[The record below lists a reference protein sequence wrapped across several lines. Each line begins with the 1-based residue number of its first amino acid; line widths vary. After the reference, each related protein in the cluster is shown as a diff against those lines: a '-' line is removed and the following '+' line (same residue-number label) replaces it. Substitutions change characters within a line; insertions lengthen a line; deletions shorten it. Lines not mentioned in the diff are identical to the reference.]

1 MKLIRNFTR
10 LTPAQRHA
18 YFAALGGWTLD
29 AFDFFIFILCLD
41 AISSNFRTTIQ
52 AVAFG
57 ITLTLAM
64 RPVGALVFGWMAEK
78 YGRRPVLMLNVLSY
92 ALIELATAFSP
103 NLAVLLA
110 LRAAFGF
117 AMGGEW
123 GVGAALAFET
133 LPAQG
138 RGFFSGLLQEGYV
151 LGFLLAAALSRL
163 LFSVVGWRG
172 MFVIGAAPALF
183 VLYIRRGVAESPAWL
198 AGRHRRHASLAQL
211 WRIVRAN
218 VLLLLYMMVLMAF
231 FNAFS
236 HGSQDLYK
244 PFLLKQLHLGNATAD
259 DLIMV
264 MNVGALLGGIC
275 FGSLSER
282 IGRRK
287 AVALAA
293 VLSLPVIPLWTYAPT
308 VPLLALGAFLM
319 QFMVQ
324 GAWGIVPAHLNELS
338 PPGVRA
344 VLPAFAYQF
353 GNFAMALLAPVQAGI
368 AERHGN
374 DYASM
379 LAWTLGIVTVSLA
392 LVTLAGREARNVAMT
407 DSSGVHD

>member
-1 MKLIRNFTR
+1 MKLIRTFAR

-41 AISSNFRTTIQ
+41 AIRSDFRTTIQ

-103 NLAVLLA
+103 NLAVLIA

-133 LPAQG
+133 LPAEG

-172 MFVIGAAPALF
+172 MFVIGAAPALL

-198 AGRHRRHASLAQL
+198 AGRHRKRASMVQL
-211 WRIVRAN
+211 WRIARTN
-218 VLLLLYMMVLMAF
+218 VLLLLYMIVLMAF

-244 PFLLKQLHLGNATAD
+244 PFLLKQLRLGNATAD
-259 DLIMV
+259 DLIMI

-287 AVALAA
+287 AIALAA
-293 VLSLPVIPLWTYAPT
+293 VLSLPVIPLWTYAPS

-324 GAWGIVPAHLNELS
+324 GAWGVVPAHLNELS

-344 VLPAFAYQF
+344 VLPAFAYQL
-353 GNFAMALLAPVQAGI
+353 GNLAMALLAPVQAGI

-374 DYASM
+374 DYAWM
-379 LAWTLGIVTVSLA
+379 LAWTLGIVAVTLT
-392 LVTLAGREARNVAMT
+392 LVTLAGPEARSLELSESAST
-407 DSSGVHD
+407 GG

>member
-41 AISSNFRTTIQ
+41 AISSDFRTTIQ

-172 MFVIGAAPALF
+172 LFVIGAAPALL

-198 AGRHRRHASLAQL
+198 AGRHRKHASIGEL
-211 WRIVRAN
+211 WRIVRTN
-218 VLLLLYMMVLMAF
+218 VLLLLYMIVLMAF

-259 DLIMV
+259 DLIMI
-264 MNVGALLGGIC
+264 MNVGALLGGIG

-287 AVALAA
+287 AIAIAA
-293 VLSLPVIPLWTYAPT
+293 VLCLPVIPLWAYAPS

-344 VLPAFAYQF
+344 VLPAFAYQL
-353 GNFAMALLAPVQAGI
+353 GNFVMALLAPVQAGI

-374 DYASM
+374 DYAWV
-379 LAWTLGIVTVSLA
+379 LAWTLGIVAVALTVATLLGKEAKSAVLA
-392 LVTLAGREARNVAMT
+392 STSAGR
-407 DSSGVHD
+407 